1 MKISYLLQMDI
12 LNPLDYTTDFI
23 AELEKWMSSGKPD
36 GKIASGKPSTGGHR
50 ECVTTQD
57 SNSSVMK
64 PSVGKRWPS
73 RLGFDL

>member
-1 MKISYLLQMDI
+1 MDV
-12 LNPLDYTTDFI
+12 LNPLDYTTDVC
-23 AELEKWMSSGKPD
+23 AELEKWMGSGKQD

-50 ECVTTQD
+50 EYATTQD

-64 PSVGKRWPS
+64 HAGGKRWPS